1 MLREFV
7 ATAALWGGYGAI
19 VAGMV
24 WDLVA
29 YRIPN
34 FLSLAV
40 ACLFPVASLAAG
52 GDVDWTAHLGTG
64 AAQLVVGA
72 VLFRLRWFGGG
83 DVKLLAA
90 IGLWIGLKELPLYLA
105 YVGLIGG
112 GLGLGLILIRRL
124 VGCFG
129 SRQAGS
135 GGRLPRLLE
144 RDGPVPYGLAIG
156 AGALLVGLS

>member
-7 ATAALWGGYGAI
+7 AAAALWGGYGAI

-40 ACLFPVASLAAG
+40 ACLFPVAALAAG
-52 GDVDWTAHLGTG
+52 GDVDWAAHLGTG
-64 AAQLVVGA
+64 AALFAVGA
-72 VLFRLRWFGGG
+72 LLFRFRWLGGG

-90 IGLWIGLKELPLYLA
+90 VGLWIGLRELPAYLA

-112 GLGLGLILIRRL
+112 GLGLALILIRRL
-124 VGCFG
+124 VGRLADRG
-129 SRQAGS
+129 IDS
-135 GGRLPRLLE
+135 GRRLPRLLE

-156 AGALLVGLS
+156 VGALLVGLS